1 MHVWGMIAYIG
12 TNLFDV
18 FLFLSEKGVEILLI
32 VTTNSKNTYFHKYS
46 YAVHTYLYTYRNVTE
61 TATRMLWY

>member
-1 MHVWGMIAYIG
+1 MYVYCMHAWGMIAYIG

-32 VTTNSKNTYFHKYS
+32 VTTNSKKY
-46 YAVHTYLYTYRNVTE
+46 VLP
-61 TATRMLWY
+61 